1 MSDLVM
7 DNDRCTD
14 NQVKTF
20 AYNIKYMNYDYNFV
34 IPECSYRESND
45 FNTTRSPIRAFG
57 DDK

>member
-7 DNDRCTD
+7 DNDRCTG

-20 AYNIKYMNYDYNFV
+20 AYSLNYMKDDYKFV